1 MLEKCKVNK
10 KYGRLGSCLLKSGDG
25 QFSPLVKMRL
35 TIHQVLELNGPSTWR
50 SLFFYI
56 LKKALQPAF
65 HIPQEWIFEVEE
77 KQKVR
82 RVRRGI
88 SSGWRSIHW
97 TFIWLQKMCQCR
109 GPNLPQFPW
118 LNSPIKYYE
127 SLSPLLIWTWPF
139 EATWPGFKSDF
150 GSSYHWHVF
159 VWLKKKSEMESCV
172 SLYYL
177 YLKHLRHWLSLS
189 FSVSLFNVVTF
200 PNDPCD
206 AGSRNGTCYTKEE
219 CSQLGGTNDGSCAQ
233 GYGVCC
239 TCNWYHSIQKLLKMS
254 HLNFW
259 ILAFSTNF
267 FVLLSGN
274 TVWP

>member
-10 KYGRLGSCLLKSGDG
+10 KYGRLGSCLLNSGDG

-35 TIHQVLELNGPSTWR
+35 TIHQVLELNGPHPLGDHYFSTFWKKHYNQ
-50 SLFFYI
+50 LFTFHRNGF
-56 LKKALQPAF
+56 LKWKKSQRCGACAG
-65 HIPQEWIFEVEE
+65 V
-77 KQKVR
+77 
-82 RVRRGI
+82 
-88 SSGWRSIHW
+88 SGWRSIHW

-172 SLYYL
+172 SLYA
-177 YLKHLRHWLSLS
+177 LKHLRHWLSLS

-259 ILAFSTNF
+259 ILAFFTNF